1 MPATRNLLIASLAL
15 LAGSATAQTQFAW
28 VGTYN
33 PNGEGVYRFQVDAKT
48 GALSNKTLVSE
59 LPNAAQL
66 TASKDGKTLYVA
78 SEVEKGVIAALR
90 VGDDGSLK
98 ALNQISSS
106 GAGPVYLSLT
116 PNGRHLLV
124 ANYISGSV
132 AVLPVK
138 EDGSL
143 GEATD
148 TQQDSGPA
156 GAAKP
161 EAAVEGSFAAS
172 DHNGPHAH
180 MIEADP
186 SGKFV
191 FTTDLGLDRIYQYR
205 FDDATG
211 KLTPNDPPFI
221 DASSKGAGPRHFV
234 FTPKGDGL
242 WLINEEASTL
252 THYQLDV
259 NKGTLTEGESISS
272 LPKGYKGTNFAAGLV
287 LSLDG
292 KQLYVA
298 NRLHNSIGHFSV
310 TANGKLT
317 RQDDIWTRGDY
328 PRGVTL
334 GNNGKYL
341 YVMNQRSDNI
351 TRFSV
356 APESGKL
363 TFVEDYSAAGSPS
376 QMILTPAK

>member
-1 MPATRNLLIASLAL
+1 MPAT
-15 LAGSATAQTQFAW
+15 TQFAW

-59 LPNAAQL
+59 LPDAAQL

-78 SEVEKGVIAALR
+78 SEVEKGIVAALR
-90 VGDDGSLK
+90 VAGDGSLQE
-98 ALNQISSS
+98 LNQVSSG
-106 GAGPVYLSLT
+106 GAGPVYLTLT
-116 PNGRHLLV
+116 PNERYLLV
-124 ANYISGSV
+124 ANYTSGSV

-138 EDGSL
+138 QDGSL

-148 TQQDSGPA
+148 IQQDSGPV

-161 EAAVEGSFAAS
+161 EAAAEGSFAKSGHSSA
-172 DHNGPHAH
+172 HAH
-180 MIEADP
+180 MIAADP
-186 SGKFV
+186 SGTFV

-205 FDDATG
+205 FDDAAG

-252 THYQLDV
+252 THYQLDAS
-259 NKGTLTEGESISS
+259 KGTLTGGESISS
-272 LPKGYKGTNFAAGLV
+272 LPKGFKGTNFASDLV
-287 LSLDG
+287 QSLDG

-310 TANGKLT
+310 TANGKVT
-317 RQDDIWTRGDY
+317 HQEHIWTRGDY
-328 PRGVTL
+328 PRTL
-334 GNNGKYL
+334 TLDHQGKFL

-356 APESGKL
+356 ARESGKL
-363 TFVEDYSAAGSPS
+363 TFVEGYSAAGSPS

>member
-1 MPATRNLLIASLAL
+1 MPATRNLLIASLAMV
-15 LAGSATAQTQFAW
+15 AGTAAAQPQFAW

-33 PNGEGVYRFQVDAKT
+33 PNGEGVYRFQVDTKT
-48 GALSNKTLVSE
+48 GTLSHKTLVNQ

-66 TASKDGKTLYVA
+66 TVSKDGKTLYVA
-78 SEVEKGVIAALR
+78 SEAEKGVVAALR
-90 VGDDGSLK
+90 VGEDGNLTE
-98 ALNQISSS
+98 LNQVASG
-106 GAGPVYLSLT
+106 GAGPVYLSMT

-124 ANYISGSV
+124 ANYVSGTI

-138 EDGSL
+138 QDGSL
-143 GEATD
+143 GDATD
-148 TQQDSGPA
+148 TKQDQGEH

-180 MIEADP
+180 MISADP

-191 FTTDLGLDRIYQYR
+191 FSTDLGLDRIYQYR

-221 DASSKGAGPRHFV
+221 SASSKGAGPRHFV

-242 WLINEEASTL
+242 WLINEESSTL
-252 THYQLDV
+252 THYQLDTA
-259 NKGTLTEGESISS
+259 KGTLTEGKTVSV
-272 LPKGYKGTNFAAGLV
+272 LPKGYKGTSFAAGLV
-287 LSLDG
+287 LSHDG

-298 NRLHNSIGHFSV
+298 NRLHNSIAHFTVS
-310 TANGKLT
+310 AAGSLT
-317 RQDDIWTRGDY
+317 HQDDIWTRGDY
-328 PRGVTL
+328 PRTL
-334 GNNGKYL
+334 TLDNSGHYL
-341 YVMNQRSDNI
+341 YAMNQRSDNI

-356 APESGKL
+356 DKSDGKL
-363 TFVEDYSAAGSPS
+363 SFINDYAAVGSPS
-376 QMILTPAK
+376 QLVFSPAK

>member
-15 LAGSATAQTQFAW
+15 LAGSAAAQTQFAW

-33 PNGEGVYRFQVDAKT
+33 PNGEGVYRFQVDTKT
-48 GALSNKTLVSE
+48 GALSNKTLVSA

-90 VGDDGSLK
+90 VEDDGSLK
-98 ALNQISSS
+98 ELNQVSSS

-116 PNGRHLLV
+116 PNERHLLV

-148 TQQDSGPA
+148 TRQDSGPA

-180 MIEADP
+180 MIAADP

-221 DASSKGAGPRHFV
+221 DASSKGAGPRHFI

-259 NKGTLTEGESISS
+259 SKGTLTEGESISS
-272 LPKGYKGTNFAAGLV
+272 LPKGFRGTNFAAGLV
-287 LSLDG
+287 QSLDG

-317 RQDDIWTRGDY
+317 HQDDIWTRGDY
-328 PRGVTL
+328 PRSVTL

-376 QMILTPAK
+376 QMIFTPAK